1 MTNYQSLINQDVII
15 SFFCPSQ
22 ALGSKRG
29 ILNQANDETI
39 TVGLTIYNQKMLI
52 SIEKA
57 PTHEELKE
65 IQNRILRRSINARQ
79 RTEEHQGTV

>member
-15 SFFCPSQ
+15 SFFCPSKV
-22 ALGSKRG
+22 LGSQRG
-29 ILNQANDETI
+29 ILNQVSDKTI
-39 TVGLTIYNQKMLI
+39 TVGSTIYQQEMLI

-57 PTHEELKE
+57 PTHEQLKE

-79 RTEEHQGTV
+79 QTKDHQGTF